1 MAVVTHLIILVRHRV
16 FAFTRLM
23 PVTSALALALILGH
37 LVPPYGST
45 GEGYPVT
52 SKRVSVRMMTVV
64 SGEPRT
70 RRWQTDSRL

>member
-37 LVPPYGST
+37 LVPPYGTQEEAEQRPRAPSEKADNERST
-45 GEGYPVT
+45 NDH
-52 SKRVSVRMMTVV
+52 R
-64 SGEPRT
+64 
-70 RRWQTDSRL
+70 